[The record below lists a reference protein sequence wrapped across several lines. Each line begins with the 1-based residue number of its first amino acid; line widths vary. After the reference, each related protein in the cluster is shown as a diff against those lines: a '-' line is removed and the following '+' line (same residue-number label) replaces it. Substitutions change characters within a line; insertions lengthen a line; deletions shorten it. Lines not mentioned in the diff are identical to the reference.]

1 MKNNSSVLK
10 SISIFIA
17 VLAALL
23 MSSCETEENATSVEK
38 NGKNTADSFAAK
50 EIENSEKILAENE
63 FTVTLAENPTTGFSW
78 HYEIQDKSAVKLVD
92 DEYVPSNTDK
102 KITGAGGMHS
112 FTFACL
118 KDCDT
123 LVIMTYKRPW
133 KGGETAEKRLI
144 RIKYKK
150 SGNLFWELEKIQN
163 EE

>member
-1 MKNNSSVLK
+1 MKKL
-10 SISIFIA
+10 IIP
-17 VLAALL
+17 VLAVALIIAA
-23 MSSCETEENATSVEK
+23 C
-38 NGKNTADSFAAK
+38 GKEAAK
-50 EIENSEKILAENE
+50 PQ
-63 FTVTLAENPTTGFSW
+63 TVSITLDSNPTTGFSW
-78 HYEIQDKSAVKLVD
+78 QYEIQDKSAVKLVD

-118 KDCDT
+118 KDCET
-123 LVIMTYKRPW
+123 SVIMTYKRPW